1 MHWCCRTVSIT
12 LVMLRR
18 IDFLEVMTCP
28 HQTMVRAPW
37 TISHKYHSIIDF
49 WLKKYLFYT
58 GWHRNAAFEMLF
70 KFGLSWVLSGKN
82 TGLTSQCGSWHNTS
96 YGRHLQVRAKYWK
109 KFMQL
114 VITFTLQ
121 VEACSRAIFWGRYG
135 LLEGY
140 GLVPWLGSK
149 VNCVTKF

>member
-58 GWHRNAAFEMLF
+58 GWHRNAFEMLL

-96 YGRHLQVRAKYWK
+96 YGRHLQVRAYYWK
-109 KFMQL
+109 KFMQSCHYIHSSGRSL
-114 VITFTLQ
+114 LPGHFLRTTWTLGRLRS
-121 VEACSRAIFWGRYG
+121 CSLAWQQGKLCR
-135 LLEGY
+135 
-140 GLVPWLGSK
+140 
-149 VNCVTKF
+149 

>member
-1 MHWCCRTVSIT
+1 MAASRGKNKTLTLPSIC
-12 LVMLRR
+12 
-18 IDFLEVMTCP
+18 IDAAELFLLLWSCWGGWDYLEVMTCP
-28 HQTMVRAPW
+28 HQTMVWAPW

-58 GWHRNAAFEMLF
+58 GWHRNAFEMLL

-121 VEACSRAIFWGRYG
+121 VEACSRAI
-135 LLEGY
+135 
-140 GLVPWLGSK
+140 S
-149 VNCVTKF
+149 